1 MLGDRV
7 ASVFSMGLTTDVDV
21 IVVSVDGSI
30 GLDACDNCVEVK
42 VVVEIVD
49 DAVAV
54 AASVEDPHIT
64 LRFPFNPPEIQGTG
78 VVKF

>member
-49 DAVAV
+49 DAVVV

-64 LRFPFNPPEIQGTG
+64 LRFQFNPPEIQGTG